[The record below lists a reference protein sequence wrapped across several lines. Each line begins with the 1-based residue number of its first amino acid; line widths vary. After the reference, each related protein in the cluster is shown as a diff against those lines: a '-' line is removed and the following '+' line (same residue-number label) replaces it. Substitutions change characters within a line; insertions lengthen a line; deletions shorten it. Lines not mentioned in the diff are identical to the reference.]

1 MPFNQAPQERVKIKS
16 RRDAVAQVVVSVMY
30 NAPVDPQAF
39 EDYYAAI
46 HMPIAGKIPMVDK
59 IVLMKGMAGP
69 DGSAPAYY
77 RMAQI
82 YFADAATMAAAMAT
96 PEAHAATGDIANF
109 ATGGASVL
117 IAEVV

>member
-1 MPFNQAPQERVKIKS
+1 M
-16 RRDAVAQVVVSVMY
+16 AQVVVNVMY
-30 NAPVDPQAF
+30 NAPADPQAF
-39 EDYYAAI
+39 EDYYAAT
-46 HMPIAGKIPMVDK
+46 HMPIAQKIPMVEK
-59 IVLMKGMAGP
+59 IVLLKGVAGP

-96 PEAHAATGDIANF
+96 PEAQAATGDIANF

>member
-1 MPFNQAPQERVKIKS
+1 
-16 RRDAVAQVVVSVMY
+16 MY

-39 EDYYAAI
+39 EDYYAAT
-46 HMPIAGKIPMVDK
+46 HMPIAGMIPMVDK
-59 IVLMKGMAGP
+59 IVLLKGMEGP

-82 YFADAATMAAAMAT
+82 YFADATTMATAMAT
-96 PEAHAATGDIANF
+96 AEAQAATSDIVNF
-109 ATGGASVL
+109 ATGGASVF